1 MKSARHV
8 QLRYIAVL
16 LSLALLASCA
26 RTEKNAGAAIN
37 AQPCASPTRIASMA
51 PASTRILAK
60 LGLADK
66 LVAVDTWSADIKGVP
81 AAAVRFD
88 MMHPDVE
95 RLAALDCD
103 LIVVSEMTKQGTSQ
117 DPFKPLAAAGARV
130 EYFPTATSLAGIRA
144 DVTHLATLTGTETEG
159 QKINADMDA
168 EIARIEKIAQK
179 IPAKERRTVVF
190 ELSSAPDIYSF
201 GKGVYLNELIEKA
214 GAINALGDETG
225 WISVSAE
232 TVVAANPDVILTNVT
247 GIDNPVKEIAKRPGW
262 SGMKAVKH
270 RKIFRIDAATSS
282 QPSPDVVLALRQ
294 IAEAVYPEYFE

>member
-1 MKSARHV
+1 
-8 QLRYIAVL
+8 
-16 LSLALLASCA
+16 
-26 RTEKNAGAAIN
+26 
-37 AQPCASPTRIASMA
+37 
-51 PASTRILAK
+51 
-60 LGLADK
+60 
-66 LVAVDTWSADIKGVP
+66 
-81 AAAVRFD
+81 
-88 MMHPDVE
+88 
-95 RLAALDCD
+95 
-103 LIVVSEMTKQGTSQ
+103 
-117 DPFKPLAAAGARV
+117 
-130 EYFPTATSLAGIRA
+130 
-144 DVTHLATLTGTETEG
+144 
-159 QKINADMDA
+159 MDA